1 MAIRHA
7 RIETG
12 PFGADVAFTIRER
25 EIQMPIH
32 HDNHAPSGWKTLIVA
47 ATGAFGFFMIV
58 WMLYLAN
65 SASGQ

>member
-1 MAIRHA
+1 
-7 RIETG
+7 
-12 PFGADVAFTIRER
+12 
-25 EIQMPIH
+25 MPIH